1 MERGRS
7 RCLPRRPKA
16 LPTCNDMTDSY
27 STIGFSIVL
36 VATMPVACDNGTSNP
51 TTAASTTSVT
61 RAASTVGAGG
71 SGGSSASAGGAGGEG
86 AGWPEPPPD
95 YCNLCQLTDTFPI
108 ATTQL
113 IELSG
118 LAASADH
125 AGAYYAHND
134 SGDTARFFALD
145 SMGADLGVYTLEAA
159 TATDIEDIARGPCG
173 AGSCLFIAD
182 TGDNDLERASYVI
195 FRVAEPDMLAPGTYS
210 TLPSRLLLEYPDGP
224 RNAEALIVHPQ
235 TGEMWLL
242 PNEPA
247 TANTGIYHAPGGLQP
262 NVSTTLTKVGEF
274 ATPQGTQYVSGAD
287 MHPMGYGV
295 LVRTFSHLF
304 YYARSGPEEPLE
316 EAFQRAPCVMPVAN
330 EIQGEAVAWTA
341 GGHGYVT
348 ASEGQGNV
356 LHHAACTTQ

>member
-1 MERGRS
+1 MMRAS
-7 RCLPRRPKA
+7 LQLTKLAA
-16 LPTCNDMTDSY
+16 LLLALS
-27 STIGFSIVL
+27 SL
-36 VATMPVACDNGTSNP
+36 L
-51 TTAASTTSVT
+51 ASTSCGNGSTAPTGTTRTASVT

-71 SGGSSASAGGAGGEG
+71 SGGTSVGGAGGEG

-108 ATTQL
+108 ATPQL

-125 AGAYYAHND
+125 SGAFYAHND

-145 SMGADLGVYTLEAA
+145 AMGADLGVYTLEAGIA
-159 TATDIEDIARGPCG
+159 DDIEDIARGPCG

-182 TGDNDLERASYVI
+182 VGDNDLQRAVYVI
-195 FRVAEPDMLAPGTYS
+195 YRVAEPDMLAPGTYS
-210 TLPSRLLLEYPDGP
+210 TLPSQLKLEYPNGP

-242 PNEPA
+242 PNEPG
-247 TANTGIYHAPGGLQP
+247 TSNTGIYHAPGGLQP
-262 NVSTTLTKVGEF
+262 NVLTTLTKLGEF
-274 ATPQGTQYVSGAD
+274 AAPQGIPFVSGAD
-287 MHPMGYGV
+287 LHPMGYGV

-330 EIQGEAVAWTA
+330 EDQGEAVAWTPA
-341 GGHGYVT
+341 GDGYVT
-348 ASEGQGNV
+348 ASEGPGNV

>member
-1 MERGRS
+1 MS
-7 RCLPRRPKA
+7 
-16 LPTCNDMTDSY
+16 DSY
-27 STIGFSIVL
+27 GLFFPALLAGTIF
-36 VATMPVACDNGTSNP
+36 VACSDGASNP
-51 TTAASTTSVT
+51 TTAASSAAVT

-71 SGGSSASAGGAGGEG
+71 SGAAGGGDLGGAGGEG

-108 ATTQL
+108 ATPLL

-125 AGAYYAHND
+125 SGAFYAHND

-145 SMGADLGVYTLEAA
+145 SMGADLGVYTLEAVVA
-159 TATDIEDIARGPCG
+159 QDFEDIARGPCG

-182 TGDNDLERASYVI
+182 VGDNDLQRFVYQI
-195 FRVAEPDMLAPGTYS
+195 YRVPEPDMLAPGTYS
-210 TLPSRLLLEYPDGP
+210 ALPSQLKLEYPNGS

-235 TGEMWLL
+235 TGEIWLL
-242 PNEPA
+242 PNEPG
-247 TANTGIYHAPGGLQP
+247 TSNTGIYHAPGGLQP
-262 NVSTTLTKVGEF
+262 NVLTTLTKLGEF
-274 ATPQGTQYVSGAD
+274 ATPQGIPFVSGAD
-287 MHPMGYGV
+287 LHPMGYGV

-316 EAFQRAPCVMPVAN
+316 ETFQRAPCVMPVAN
-330 EIQGEAVAWTA
+330 EDQGEAVAWTA
-341 GGHGYVT
+341 AGDGYVT
-348 ASEGQGNV
+348 ASEGPGNV